1 MTVFADLPSGYRP
14 CAGAAVF
21 NGYRPCAG
29 AAVFNRDG
37 NVFVGCRVGMD
48 PAEGYAWQMPQ
59 GGLDKGEDPEAGAR
73 RELLEE
79 TGIRSVTLL
88 GAHDAWLVYDFPPEI
103 LGKRFKKYKGQ
114 AQRWYAFGF
123 TGDADEVDLS
133 YHGKP
138 EFQQWDWVPLNRVP
152 SLIVPFKRNVY
163 EAIVCA
169 FQPVAE
175 RWSRRGD

>member
-21 NGYRPCAG
+21 NG
-29 AAVFNRDG
+29 DG
-37 NVFVGCRVGMD
+37 SVFVGCRVGAD
-48 PAEGYAWQMPQ
+48 PAHDHAWQMPQ

-73 RELLEE
+73 RELFEE

-88 GAHDAWLVYDFPPEI
+88 AAHDDWLVYDFPPEI

-114 AQRWYAFGF
+114 AQRWYAYGF
-123 TGDADEVDLS
+123 TGEADEVDLS
-133 YHGKP
+133 HHGKP
-138 EFQQWDWVPLNRVP
+138 EFQQWDWVPLNHVS

-163 EAIVCA
+163 EAIVGA

>member
-1 MTVFADLPSGYRP
+1 MTAFADLPS
-14 CAGAAVF
+14 
-21 NGYRPCAG
+21 GYRPCAG

-48 PAEGYAWQMPQ
+48 PVEGYAWQLPQ

-88 GAHDAWLVYDFPPEI
+88 GTHDDWLVYDFPPEI

-114 AQRWYAFGF
+114 AQRWYAYGF
-123 TGDADEVDLS
+123 TGDASEVDLS
-133 YHGKP
+133 HHGKP

-163 EAIVCA
+163 DAIVSA

-175 RWSRRGD
+175 RWSRRGTD